1 MISLIYGI
9 LKTKQRNN
17 NNLTETVID
26 TENKLVVAREDRE
39 REINDRVKDVQSFY
53 YKINEL

>member
-39 REINDRVKDVQSFY
+39 KRNK
-53 YKINEL
+53 

>member
-1 MISLIYGI
+1 MISVICGI

-17 NNLTETVID
+17 HNLTETVID

-39 REINDRVKDVQSFY
+39 KRNK
-53 YKINEL
+53 